1 MSSSCHYWEGRIPLA
16 FVFSVP
22 GADEMRSGKP
32 VAGDTGENL
41 ESALAHL
48 HSAKPTLFPSVDRY
62 DYRITNAFPEPIA
75 ISLGHRAS
83 EAKISEVIEP
93 RNIQRVLRELEGCS
107 LVVLCGGK
115 AILLA
120 PAIRDSGRTVVQVP
134 HPGNKGLNRRF
145 HAPSQLLPPAR
156 RMHRVKMW
164 ANAVLLQACGSP
176 NTV

>member
-48 HSAKPTLFPSVDRY
+48 HSARPTLFPSVDRY
-62 DYRITNAFPEPIA
+62 HYRLTNAFPEPIA
-75 ISLGHRAS
+75 VALGHEAS
-83 EAKISEVIEP
+83 EAKISEVKDP
-93 RNIQRVLRELEGCS
+93 GNIQRVLREIDGCS
-107 LVVLCGGK
+107 LVVLCGNK

-120 PAIRDSGRTVVQVP
+120 PAIRDSGRTVVEVP
-134 HPGNKGLNRRF
+134 HPGNKGLNGKF
-145 HAPSQLLPPAR
+145 KAPRQLLPPVR
-156 RMHRVKMW
+156 RMHRVEMW
-164 ANAVLLQACGSP
+164 ANAVLQQACRSP
-176 NTV
+176 NTA